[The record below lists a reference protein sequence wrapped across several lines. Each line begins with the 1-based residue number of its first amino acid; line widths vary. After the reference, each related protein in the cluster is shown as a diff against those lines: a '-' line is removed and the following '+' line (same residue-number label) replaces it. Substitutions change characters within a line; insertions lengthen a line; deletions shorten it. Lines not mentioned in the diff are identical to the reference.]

1 MNPVRE
7 FQAQRFLPEGRHLLF
22 TVFLNIHN
30 LRRVVNTF
38 SVLEDRN
45 HQLSHGIAAR
55 RQVSLFPGLNGIKQ
69 QQRAVRIVYFINQTD
84 EISNDLSVFLIVNP
98 ADGFISRVGDLFRIF

>member
-1 MNPVRE
+1 M
-7 FQAQRFLPEGRHLLF
+7 
-22 TVFLNIHN
+22 
-30 LRRVVNTF
+30 
-38 SVLEDRN
+38 EDRN

-98 ADGFISRVGDLFRIF
+98 ADGFISRVGDLFRFSESLIFGMNFPVFLSKIAASL